1 MYKNVGDFDR
11 LFRITIALSLL
22 GLIFFR
28 SLSFESELTFMI
40 LSFYLLYTS
49 LSGQCIVYLIFLFST
64 KKKESRVII
73 KECSNNIITVYWSEK
88 KCLNYTMCV
97 NEIKLKKTK
106 YQKIFEFF
114 HPKNKPWIKSYGNK
128 STGEIINAI
137 ENCTSGA
144 LNYEINTDSEKYKEM
159 LKRKSAEVEFKY

>member
-49 LSGQCIVYLIFLFST
+49 LSGQCIVYLIFLLST
-64 KKKESRVII
+64 KKKESYVII

-88 KCLNYTMCV
+88 KCFNSSMCV

-114 HPKNKPWIKSYGNK
+114 HPKNKPWIKSYGKNN
-128 STGEIINAI
+128 TDEIISAI
-137 ENCTSGA
+137 ENCSSGA
-144 LNYEINTDSEKYKEM
+144 LFYEVNKDIKK
-159 LKRKSAEVEFKY
+159 